1 MKRLFLVLILFLFV
15 QSVVAC
21 DKRPEV
27 KILAPGEYMTEETI
41 KAFSKKHGIKVVID
55 EFASNEEA
63 ITFIKSGA
71 EYDLI
76 LPSEYALE
84 QLIVENPEYLK
95 KVDWNKITTF
105 NKETDLSNGLD
116 ELLNNLKVDSGFDLL
131 EYGVPYFWGSVG
143 LLYNSEV
150 VAPEDVQQGWELLRM
165 GDKYNV
171 AFYDSSRD
179 ALMTALVTL
188 GYSMNTNNEEE
199 VNAAKAWI
207 EVGAKKGVG
216 YLTDDIFD
224 EIPNKNYDVAM
235 AYSGDAAEIIYRVY
249 DEEIDLQLDFV
260 TPEVGT
266 NIWIDFLAIHSSANE
281 ENVYKFLNHILSYD
295 GALENT
301 RSLFYASPREDVRQ
315 GQIRTASTERI
326 KELYTIDFREQD
338 EIFRFDPV
346 SKELID
352 NAWNS
357 IGVRRQGKPI
367 NLSTIIITVVGGVLV
382 VGVIATF
389 IIVRRKRR

>member
-171 AFYDSSRD
+171 AFYD
-179 ALMTALVTL
+179 
-188 GYSMNTNNEEE
+188 
-199 VNAAKAWI
+199 
-207 EVGAKKGVG
+207 
-216 YLTDDIFD
+216 
-224 EIPNKNYDVAM
+224 
-235 AYSGDAAEIIYRVY
+235 
-249 DEEIDLQLDFV
+249 
-260 TPEVGT
+260 
-266 NIWIDFLAIHSSANE
+266 
-281 ENVYKFLNHILSYD
+281 
-295 GALENT
+295 
-301 RSLFYASPREDVRQ
+301 
-315 GQIRTASTERI
+315 
-326 KELYTIDFREQD
+326 
-338 EIFRFDPV
+338 
-346 SKELID
+346 
-352 NAWNS
+352 
-357 IGVRRQGKPI
+357 
-367 NLSTIIITVVGGVLV
+367 
-382 VGVIATF
+382 
-389 IIVRRKRR
+389 